1 MTVLLWLLAVVLIV
15 LGLVGTLLPAL
26 PGPILVFAGVV
37 LAAWIDGFARI
48 GVGTLVLLGVLTGV
62 AYAVDL
68 VSAAL
73 GVKRAGASPRA
84 IAGAAI
90 GVVAGLFFGLP
101 GLIAGP
107 FAGAVIGELTVGRDL
122 RQAGRVGLFA
132 GLGFAIGLAVRVAIV
147 FAMVGVAGMA
157 FFLF

>member
-1 MTVLLWLLAVVLIV
+1 MTGLLWLLAVVLIV

-37 LAAWIDGFARI
+37 LAAWIDGFVRI
-48 GVGTLVLLGVLTGV
+48 GVGTLVLLGVLTAV

-73 GVKRAGASPRA
+73 GVKRAGASRRA
-84 IAGAAI
+84 VAGAAI
-90 GVVAGLFFGLP
+90 GVVVGLFLGLP

-107 FAGAVIGELTVGRDL
+107 FAGAVIGELTVRRDL

-132 GLGFAIGLAVRVAIV
+132 GLGFVIGLAIRVAIV
-147 FAMVGVAGMA
+147 FTMVGVAGMA

>member
-1 MTVLLWLLAVVLIV
+1 MTGLLWLLAVVLIV

-37 LAAWIDGFARI
+37 LAAWIDGFVRI
-48 GVGTLVLLGVLTGV
+48 GVGTLVLLGVLTAV

-73 GVKRAGASPRA
+73 GVKRAGASRRA
-84 IAGAAI
+84 VAGAAI
-90 GVVAGLFFGLP
+90 GVVGGLFLGLP

-107 FAGAVIGELTVGRDL
+107 FAGAVIGELTVRRDL

-132 GLGFAIGLAVRVAIV
+132 GLGFVIGLAIRVAIV
-147 FAMVGVAGMA
+147 FTMVGVAGMA

>member
-1 MTVLLWLLAVVLIV
+1 MTLLLWLLAVVLVV
-15 LGLVGTLLPAL
+15 LGLAGTLLPAL
-26 PGPILVFAGVV
+26 PGPILVFAGVA

-84 IAGAAI
+84 IAGAAA
-90 GVVAGLFFGLP
+90 GVVVGLFFGLP

-107 FAGAVIGELTVGRDL
+107 FAGAVIGELTVRRDL

-132 GLGFAIGLAVRVAIV
+132 ALGFAIGLAVRVAIV

-157 FFLF
+157 FFFF